1 MIRRPPRSTRTDTL
15 FPYTTL
21 FRSADR
27 HARFRFTDQYAM
39 RVGLEIVQ
47 GQSVAFAVMIA
58 IWAAPDRQFQN
69 ALRTPLRRSCENA
82 FRIITEMPAHPAE
95 VEVVKS
101 ACIDLFKA
109 SAGQYL
115 GHVHNTAPPLHPL
128 LLEPR
133 TRIMYPRDEATL
145 PNPTT
150 QNPMP

>member
-1 MIRRPPRSTRTDTL
+1 MRQFDLAGRR
-15 FPYTTL
+15 
-21 FRSADR
+21 ADR

-101 ACIDLFKA
+101 ACIRSEEHTSELQ
-109 SAGQYL
+109 SL
-115 GHVHNTAPPLHPL
+115 M
-128 LLEPR
+128 
-133 TRIMYPRDEATL
+133 RISYAV
-145 PNPTT
+145 
-150 QNPMP
+150 

>member
-1 MIRRPPRSTRTDTL
+1 
-15 FPYTTL
+15 
-21 FRSADR
+21 
-27 HARFRFTDQYAM
+27 M

-115 GHVHNTAPPLHPL
+115 GHVHNNAPLFHPL
-128 LLEPR
+128 LREQR
-133 TRIMYPRDEATL
+133 SRIMSARGEARSEEHTSEL
-145 PNPTT
+145 QSLMRISYAVFCLKKKKNRHLCTETHKHLRQSTT
-150 QNPMP
+150 K